1 MGPETALGW
10 RHWPERLGLRAR
22 VAMAFGLGALLV
34 SLVQAVATDAFAS
47 NYLVNQR
54 ESTATQQ
61 ATFNARS
68 VQDVLLTRRPAI
80 PDLLERLDDASGTDS
95 SPVVFHNG
103 RWYDDLLPAGI
114 DGVPERL
121 VEDLLGGAAVR
132 QRVETPTGPVLVV
145 AVPLPRTE
153 GSAYVEVFSL
163 NELDRTLRTLGVTLL
178 GTGTV
183 TMLMGLALGFWASRR
198 ALLPLAAV
206 NAAAAAI
213 AGGDLRARLQAG
225 RDPDLRGLAQSFNET
240 ARALQSRVERD
251 GRFAANVSHELRSPL
266 TTMVNA
272 IEVMRSR
279 RDQLDPSSRQALDLL
294 AEDVQR
300 FARMV
305 EDLLEISRVDT
316 GHARLD
322 LELVRVAD
330 LVARAADRSAGRP
343 VTEVAPGAAQ
353 LMSRLD
359 KRRLERVI
367 VNLVENAQGHGR
379 GVRRVVVQPSNEEAD
394 HMDQKVRISVED
406 HGPGVPLDHRE
417 QIFERFS
424 RAPRGPGVLDT
435 GGVGLGLSLV
445 AEHVR
450 LHGGLVWIEDVADG
464 GARFVVELPVT
475 SSLELPETMGD
486 RG

>member
-1 MGPETALGW
+1 
-10 RHWPERLGLRAR
+10 
-22 VAMAFGLGALLV
+22 
-34 SLVQAVATDAFAS
+34 
-47 NYLVNQR
+47 
-54 ESTATQQ
+54 
-61 ATFNARS
+61 
-68 VQDVLLTRRPAI
+68 
-80 PDLLERLDDASGTDS
+80 
-95 SPVVFHNG
+95 
-103 RWYDDLLPAGI
+103 
-114 DGVPERL
+114 
-121 VEDLLGGAAVR
+121 
-132 QRVETPTGPVLVV
+132 VLVV

-163 NELDRTLRTLGVTLL
+163 AELDRTLRTLGVTLL

-213 AGGDLRARLQAG
+213 AAGDLRARLQAG
-225 RDPDLRGLAQSFNET
+225 RDPDLRGLAESFNDT

-330 LVARAADRSAGRP
+330 LVVRAADRSAGRP

-367 VNLVENAQGHGR
+367 VNLVENAQGHGG
-379 GVRRVVVQPSNEEAD
+379 GVRRVVVEPSNEAD
-394 HMDQKVRISVED
+394 PADEKVRISVED
-406 HGPGVPLDHRE
+406 NGPGVPLDHRE
-417 QIFERFS
+417 QIFERFA

-445 AEHVR
+445 VEHVR
-450 LHGGLVWIEDVADG
+450 LHGGLVWIEDVAGG

-475 SSLELPETMGD
+475 RSLGVPEILGG

>member
-1 MGPETALGW
+1 MRL

-22 VAMAFGLGALLV
+22 VALAFGLGALLV
-34 SLVQAVATDAFAS
+34 SLVLAVATFAFAS

-54 ESTATQQ
+54 ESSAMRQ

-80 PDLLERLDDASGTDS
+80 PDMLERIDDSSGADS
-95 SPVVFHNG
+95 SPLVFHNG
-103 RWYDDLLPAGI
+103 RWYDGLYAAGVETLPEPLLDDLAAG
-114 DGVPERL
+114 R
-121 VEDLLGGAAVR
+121 AVR
-132 QRVETPTGPVLVV
+132 QRVKTADGPELVV
-145 AVPLPRTE
+145 ALPLPKTQ
-153 GSAYVEVFSL
+153 GSAYVEIFSL
-163 NELDRTLRTLGVTLL
+163 AELDSTLRTLGVTLL
-178 GTGTV
+178 GTGTL
-183 TMLMGLALGFWASRR
+183 TMLMGLALGLWASRR
-198 ALLPLAAV
+198 SLRPLAAV
-206 NAAAAAI
+206 NTAAAAI
-213 AGGDLRARLQAG
+213 AAGDLRARLHAG
-225 RDPDLRGLAQSFNET
+225 DDPDLRGLAESFNNT
-240 ARALQSRVERD
+240 ARALQARVERD

-279 RDQLDPSSRQALDLL
+279 RAQLDPSSQQALDLL

-316 GHARLD
+316 GNARLD

-330 LVARAADRSAGRP
+330 LVARAADRSAGRV
-343 VTEVAPGAAQ
+343 VTEVAPGGEA

-367 VNLVENAQGHGR
+367 VNLVENAQGHGS
-379 GVRRVVVQPSNEEAD
+379 GVRRVVVEPSSSDGGAHVD
-394 HMDQKVRISVED
+394 RVRICVED
-406 HGPGVPLDHRE
+406 NGPGVPPDQRE
-417 QIFERFS
+417 QIFERFA
-424 RAPRGPGVLDT
+424 RAPRGPGVSDT

-445 AEHVR
+445 VEHVR
-450 LHGGLVWIEDVADG
+450 LHGGQVTIEDSAGG
-464 GARFVVELPVT
+464 GARFVVELPV
-475 SSLELPETMGD
+475 SESLAVPEILGD

>member
-1 MGPETALGW
+1 MRW

-22 VAMAFGLGALLV
+22 VALAFGLGALLV
-34 SLVQAVATDAFAS
+34 SLVQAVATNAFAS

-54 ESTATQQ
+54 ETTAMRQ

-80 PDLLERLDDASGTDS
+80 PDLLERLDDATGADS

-103 RWYDDLLPAGI
+103 RWYDDLYPVDRLP
-114 DGVPERL
+114 ESL
-121 VEDLLGGAAVR
+121 VDDLLDGTAVR
-132 QRVETPTGPVLVV
+132 QRVETPTGPVFVV
-145 AVPLPRTE
+145 ALPLPRTD
-153 GSAYVEVFSL
+153 GSAYVEVFNL
-163 NELDRTLRTLGVTLL
+163 AELDRTLRTLGVTLL

-213 AGGDLRARLQAG
+213 AAGDLRARLQAG
-225 RDPDLRGLAQSFNET
+225 RDPDLHALAESFNHT
-240 ARALQSRVERD
+240 ARALQARVERD

-279 RDQLDPSSRQALDLL
+279 REQLDSSSRQALDLL

-330 LVARAADRSAGRP
+330 LVSRAADRSAGRQ
-343 VTEVAPGAAQ
+343 VTEVAPGGEQ

-367 VNLVENAQGHGR
+367 VNLVENAQGHGG
-379 GVRRVVVQPSNEEAD
+379 GVRRVVVEPSNEDGRSAD
-394 HMDQKVRISVED
+394 TVRICVED
-406 HGPGVPLDHRE
+406 NGPGVPLDHRE
-417 QIFERFS
+417 QIFERFA

-445 AEHVR
+445 VEHVR
-450 LHGGLVWIEDVADG
+450 LHGGQVWIEDAAGG

-475 SSLELPETMGD
+475 AP
-486 RG
+486 

>member
-1 MGPETALGW
+1 
-10 RHWPERLGLRAR
+10 
-22 VAMAFGLGALLV
+22 MAFGLGALLV

-54 ESTATQQ
+54 ETTTMRQ
-61 ATFNARS
+61 AEFNARS

-80 PDLLERLDDASGTDS
+80 PDLLERLDDASGADS
-95 SPVVFHNG
+95 SPLVFHNG
-103 RWYDDLLPAGI
+103 RWYDDLYPAGAEQL
-114 DGVPERL
+114 PQE
-121 VEDLLGGAAVR
+121 LLDNVFAGSAVR
-132 QRVETPTGPVLVV
+132 QRVETPTGPVLVI
-145 AVPLPRTE
+145 ALPLPRTD

-163 NELDRTLRTLGVTLL
+163 AELDSTLRPLGVTLL

-206 NAAAAAI
+206 NTAAAAI
-213 AGGDLRARLQAG
+213 AGGDLRARLRAG
-225 RDPDLRGLAQSFNET
+225 RDPDRRGLAESFNTT
-240 ARALQSRVERD
+240 ARALQARVERD

-279 RDQLDPSSRQALDLL
+279 REQLDPSSRQALDLL

-330 LVARAADRSAGRP
+330 LVARAANRSAGRQ
-343 VTEVAPGAAQ
+343 VTEVAPGGGL

-367 VNLVENAQGHGR
+367 VNLVENAEGHG
-379 GVRRVVVQPSNEEAD
+379 GGIRRVLVEPSEAHD
-394 HMDQKVRISVED
+394 APDRVRICVED
-406 HGPGVPLDHRE
+406 NGPGVPPDRRE
-417 QIFERFS
+417 QVFERFA
-424 RAPRGPGVLDT
+424 RAPRLPGVSDT

-445 AEHVR
+445 VEHVR
-450 LHGGLVWIEDVADG
+450 LHGGQVWIEDAPGG

-475 SSLELPETMGD
+475 RSMASPEILGE
-486 RG
+486 RE

>member
-1 MGPETALGW
+1 MSL

-22 VAMAFGLGALLV
+22 VALAFGLGALLV

-47 NYLVNQR
+47 NYLIHQR
-54 ESTATQQ
+54 ETATMRQ

-80 PDLLERLDDASGTDS
+80 PDMLERLDDASGADS
-95 SPVVFHNG
+95 SPLVFHNG
-103 RWYDDLLPAGI
+103 RWYDELYPAG
-114 DGVPERL
+114 
-121 VEDLLGGAAVR
+121 VEQLPQALRHDLAAGRAVR

-145 AVPLPRTE
+145 ALPLPKTQ

-163 NELDRTLRTLGVTLL
+163 SELDSTLRTLGVTLL

-183 TMLMGLALGFWASRR
+183 TMLMGLALGLWASRR
-198 ALLPLAAV
+198 ALRPLGAV
-206 NAAAAAI
+206 NTAAAAI
-213 AGGDLRARLQAG
+213 AGGDLRARLEAG
-225 RDPDLRGLAQSFNET
+225 DDPDLRGLAESFNNT

-279 RDQLDPSSRQALDLL
+279 RAQLDPSSQQALDLL

-316 GHARLD
+316 GNARLD

-330 LVARAADRSAGRP
+330 LVARAADRSAGRV
-343 VTEVAPGAAQ
+343 VTEVGPGAGQ

-367 VNLVENAQGHGR
+367 VNLVENAQGHGG
-379 GVRRVVVQPSNEEAD
+379 GVRRVLVEPSSNDGAPVE
-394 HMDQKVRISVED
+394 MVRICVED
-406 HGPGVPLDHRE
+406 NGPGVPADHRE
-417 QIFERFS
+417 RIFERFA
-424 RAPRGPGVLDT
+424 RAPQGPGVADT

-445 AEHVR
+445 VEHVR
-450 LHGGLVWIEDVADG
+450 LHGGQVTIEDAAGG
-464 GARFVVELPVT
+464 GARFVVELPV
-475 SSLELPETMGD
+475 SRSLGAPETLEDLG
-486 RG
+486 

>member
-1 MGPETALGW
+1 
-10 RHWPERLGLRAR
+10 
-22 VAMAFGLGALLV
+22 MAFGLGALLV

-54 ESTATQQ
+54 ETTATQQ

-80 PDLLERLDDASGTDS
+80 PDLLERLDDASGADS
-95 SPVVFHNG
+95 SPLVFHNG
-103 RWYDDLLPAGI
+103 RWYDDLYPAGI
-114 DGVPERL
+114 DRLPDAL

-132 QRVETPTGPVLVV
+132 QRVATPSGPVLVV
-145 AVPLPRTE
+145 AVPLPRTD

-163 NELDRTLRTLGVTLL
+163 AELDRTLRTLGVTLL

-213 AGGDLRARLQAG
+213 AAGDLRARLQAG
-225 RDPDLRGLAQSFNET
+225 RDPDLRGLAESFNDT

-367 VNLVENAQGHGR
+367 VNLVENAQGHGG
-379 GVRRVVVQPSNEEAD
+379 GVRRVVVQPSNEAD
-394 HMDQKVRISVED
+394 QPDEKVRISVED
-406 HGPGVPLDHRE
+406 SGPGVPLDHRE
-417 QIFERFS
+417 QIFERFA
-424 RAPRGPGVLDT
+424 RAPRGPGALDT

-445 AEHVR
+445 VEHVR
-450 LHGGLVWIEDVADG
+450 LHGGLVWIEDVAGG

-475 SSLELPETMGD
+475 RSLGVPEIIGD